1 MNSTDTPYQHQRQFA
16 AMADALM
23 RGQFTPSLEVNRRF
37 KDTRI
42 NTALKAL
49 RCRNLFV
56 PAQGNYLAANSNN
69 SFTCFT
75 PPLGGDVIVFGC
87 SLSSDLLPTTN
98 AMSIIRGE
106 VRIRPP
112 APLCDNH
119 IQPQKAFGPA
129 TYSIYF
135 PCPFLLEAGDQIAV
149 DFGFNAPEAGD
160 TSVDT
165 AEQQILFFCVQVKE
179 CFDAEEETVA
189 EQIKREVEGRDYQR
203 KLFLPCTAPLFTS
216 AAGQDRLGRENATR
230 PVSNCVL
237 VTGYSLTYG
246 VTQPEAARLSL
257 GDTAEQ
263 YSFTMGRLVHAT
275 NLFWP
280 FSAIEQGIRGPY
292 YSYFRLPV
300 PHLLRPGAQLVAT
313 SVGPGAPPNGDLIAL
328 VFDCL
333 LV

>member
-1 MNSTDTPYQHQRQFA
+1 
-16 AMADALM
+16 M
-23 RGQFTPSLEVNRRF
+23 RGQFEPGPDVAQRF
-37 KDTRI
+37 KDSRI
-42 NTALKAL
+42 STALKAL

-56 PAQGNYLAANSNN
+56 PATGNYLAANSNN
-69 SFTCFT
+69 TFTCFT

-87 SLSSDLLPTTN
+87 SLSSDLSPETN

-112 APLCDNH
+112 APLSDNY

-149 DFGFNAPEAGD
+149 DFGFNAPQSGE
-160 TSVDT
+160 TSVDIS
-165 AEQQILFFCVQVKE
+165 EQQILFFCIQVKD
-179 CFDAEEETVA
+179 CFDAQEEDVA
-189 EQIKREVEGRDYQR
+189 DAIRREVEARDYQR
-203 KLFLPCTAPLFTS
+203 KLLLPCYDRAFS
-216 AAGQDRLGRENATR
+216 EAIASGQDVLGPENETR

-237 VTGYSLTYG
+237 VMGYSLTFG
-246 VTQPEAARLSL
+246 FNGETSRMSL

-263 YSFTMGRLVHAT
+263 YSFTMGRMVHAANT
-275 NLFWP
+275 FWP
-280 FSAIEQGIRGPY
+280 YSAIEQGVRGPY

-300 PHLLRPGAQLVAT
+300 PHLLRPGAQLVA
-313 SVGPGAPPNGDLIAL
+313 SVAGPSGLNGDLQAL